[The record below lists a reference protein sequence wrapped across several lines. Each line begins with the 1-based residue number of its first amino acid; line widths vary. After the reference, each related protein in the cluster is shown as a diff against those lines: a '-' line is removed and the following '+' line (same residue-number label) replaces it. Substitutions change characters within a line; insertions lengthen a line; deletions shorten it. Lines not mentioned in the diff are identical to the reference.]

1 MVIEMGVEVVRVRED
16 GRVRV
21 DWSYGWSE
29 MGSETGS
36 EIGSEMSEE

>member
-21 DWSYGWSE
+21 DWSYGWGEMGSE
-29 MGSETGS
+29 MGSG
-36 EIGSEMSEE
+36 MSKEGRE